1 MNRYLNQS
9 AAILRFVGCQKGY
22 YGPDPFA
29 AHAAD
34 AVMDTYED
42 FMTRI
47 PKTADGKPVLYA
59 MFGDSAVSEETV
71 AQMVEHRGKL
81 WEAMTGLLGDKKY
94 FGGDKPCIADFLVLS
109 GVYSWERNTKGK
121 EVQAHVYTAHKTK
134 FADFAALSAWA
145 DTMAAEL
152 KDYLETRPGGTI

>member
-1 MNRYLNQS
+1 
-9 AAILRFVGCQKGY
+9 
-22 YGPDPFA
+22 
-29 AHAAD
+29 
-34 AVMDTYED
+34 MDTYED

-109 GVYSWERNTKGK
+109 GVYSG
-121 EVQAHVYTAHKTK
+121 
-134 FADFAALSAWA
+134 S
-145 DTMAAEL
+145 
-152 KDYLETRPGGTI
+152 ETRRARKSRPTCTPRTKPSSPISPP